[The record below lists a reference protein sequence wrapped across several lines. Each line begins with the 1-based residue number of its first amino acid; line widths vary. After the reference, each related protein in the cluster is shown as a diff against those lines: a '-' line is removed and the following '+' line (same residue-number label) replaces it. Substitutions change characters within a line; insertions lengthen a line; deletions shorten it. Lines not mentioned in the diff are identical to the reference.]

1 MRVGA
6 ARGFSLIALVLLTP
20 CGPRPAGQPGA
31 PSSDQ
36 SAEPSAAIDSDI
48 GATRRPAASGGAP
61 VSSPAAGAPNLGIG
75 VPPAILGSPFVT
87 GLPPG
92 SVPAGVA
99 FARRA
104 GNPSSGLAFAMNN
117 CRPCHLV
124 TARQGSAVRFA
135 NAPDFSAI
143 AQKKE
148 TTPYSLNV
156 WLTNPHP
163 TMPTVTLTPKE
174 AANVIAYIMSLRR

>member
-6 ARGFSLIALVLLTP
+6 AWVLSLLALVLLIP
-20 CGPRPAGQPGA
+20 GPQAAGQPM
-31 PSSDQ
+31 DQ

-48 GATRRPAASGGAP
+48 GATRRPAATGGAP
-61 VSSPAAGAPNLGIG
+61 ISSPAAAAPNLGIG
-75 VPPAILGSPFVT
+75 VPPAILGSPSVT

-92 SVPAGVA
+92 DVPPGVA
-99 FARRA
+99 FAPRVGSPR
-104 GNPSSGLAFAMNN
+104 GGLAFALNN

-124 TARQGSAVRFA
+124 ADGQGSAVRFA

-143 AQKKE
+143 ARKKE
-148 TTPYSLNV
+148 TTPYRLNV

-163 TMPTVTLTPKE
+163 TMPTMTLTPKE
-174 AANVIAYIMSLRR
+174 TANVIAYIMSLRR